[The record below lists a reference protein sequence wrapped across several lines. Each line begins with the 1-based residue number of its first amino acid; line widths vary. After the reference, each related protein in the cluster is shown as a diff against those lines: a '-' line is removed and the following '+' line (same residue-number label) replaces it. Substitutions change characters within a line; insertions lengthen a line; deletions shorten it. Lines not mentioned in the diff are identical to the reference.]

1 MVGGNIDLQ
10 SDHVLCVVRDRNHNK
25 RRLET
30 NPLMRFVSYRFQH
43 IYFYYVHLNQ
53 NLSRLYEEYQC
64 NIHFLRYCNVIR
76 LSIVWANKL
85 DIGKLQLTF

>member
-1 MVGGNIDLQ
+1 MCGK
-10 SDHVLCVVRDRNHNK
+10 RDRNHNK

-43 IYFYYVHLNQ
+43 IYFYYLHLNQ

-64 NIHFLRYCNVIR
+64 NIHFLRYCNVHILGVIR
-76 LSIVWANKL
+76 ISIVWVNKL